1 MKRYADLHGDSGVV
15 AYALLPKAI
24 AVEFR
29 SGAVYVYTAD
39 SAGPARLARMR
50 RLATSGRGLSTYISR
65 HAHDRYAEVHDD
77 RTQWEAAQASR
88 HPTPKA

>member
-15 AYALLPKAI
+15 AYALPPRAI

-39 SAGPARLARMR
+39 SAGPGRLARMR
-50 RLATSGRGLSTYISR
+50 KLAAAGRGLSTYISR

-77 RTQWEAAQASR
+77 RAQWESAPASR
-88 HPTPKA
+88 HPAPKA